1 MLKKIVA
8 LAVAGAALAA
18 FQAAPPASS
27 APPSNL
33 ALWRLD
39 CGSFR
44 IKNLDAFSDTF
55 LYVGQTKRLT
65 DSCYLIRHGENY
77 LLWDTGLPGELVGHP
92 ASDDFA
98 DTSLAVTV
106 RDQLARIGVRPEQV
120 TLVGISHRHDD
131 HIGQLPD
138 FRGATLLIGAGD
150 YDSLKERKSDRIAS
164 WLAGRAKVE
173 RLTADK
179 DVFGDGSVVIL
190 ATPGHTENHQSLL
203 VRLPR
208 TGPVLLTGDLW
219 HFHENVRN
227 HGVPSFNVNRAD
239 TLASMDRFDRIAK
252 ALKAKVIIQHEPG
265 DIARLPA
272 FPRAAR

>member
-1 MLKKIVA
+1 MLKRIVA
-8 LAVAGAALAA
+8 LAAAGAALAA
-18 FQAAPPASS
+18 AQAQAPHP

-39 CGSFR
+39 CGSFL

-55 LYVGQTKRLT
+55 LYVGRTKRLT

-77 LLWDTGLPGELVGHP
+77 MLWDTGLPREMAGRTV
-92 ASDDFA
+92 SDDFA
-98 DTSLAVTV
+98 DSSLGETL
-106 RDQLARIGVRPEQV
+106 RSQLARIGVRPEQV
-120 TLVGISHRHDD
+120 ALVGISHRHDD
-131 HIGQLPD
+131 HTGQLPD
-138 FRGATLLIGAGD
+138 FPKATLLIGAGD
-150 YDSLKERKSDRIAS
+150 YDKLRANKSDRIAS
-164 WLAGRAKVE
+164 WDSGAAKVE
-173 RLTADK
+173 RLTGDK

-219 HFHENVRN
+219 HFYENVRN
-227 HGVPSFNVNRAD
+227 RGVPSFNVSRAD
-239 TLASMDRFDRIAK
+239 TLASMDRFDRIAR

-265 DIARLPA
+265 DIAKLPP
-272 FPRAAR
+272 FPQAAQ

>member
-8 LAVAGAALAA
+8 FAAAGAALAA
-18 FQAAPPASS
+18 FQAPAQPP

-77 LLWDTGLPGELVGHP
+77 LLWDTGLPGEMVGHP

-98 DTSLAVTV
+98 ETSLAVTV

-131 HIGQLPD
+131 HTGQLPD
-138 FRGATLLIGAGD
+138 FGKATLLIGAGD
-150 YDSLKERKSDRIAS
+150 YDVLKERKSDRIAS

-173 RLTADK
+173 RLTGDK

-190 ATPGHTENHQSLL
+190 AMPGHTENHQSLL

-219 HFHENVRN
+219 HFYENVRN
-227 HGVPSFNVNRAD
+227 RGVPSFNVNRAD

-252 ALKAKVIIQHEPG
+252 ALKARVIIQHEPG
-265 DIARLPA
+265 DVARLPA
-272 FPRAAR
+272 FPQSAQ